1 MDYYV
6 FIKISLKLI
15 LLILGGRVQLIK
27 SFDTTSS
34 KGGLADVFNTPV
46 SWIIFA
52 VVGVIFI
59 GWISY
64 SYIKGQIDKKKLK
77 KQALELE
84 IKSKE
89 EYNESLAKIYY
100 IIKTNE
106 KYLSEFTVSIGKY
119 NMGTLTNTTQSIIT
133 DLLSEQYFKDLI
145 LFNVDYK
152 KYVNHIITLKDNK
165 SNNWTKK
172 CNDSIIEIEKLFEQ
186 NKDSY
191 DQDKLNNFEE
201 RVLKYYENKLF
212 N

>member
-1 MDYYV
+1 M
-6 FIKISLKLI
+6 
-15 LLILGGRVQLIK
+15 QLIK

-34 KGGLADVFNTPV
+34 KGGLVDVFNTPV

-191 DQDKLNNFEE
+191 DQDKLNDFEE

>member
-27 SFDTTSS
+27 SFEATSS

-89 EYNESLAKIYY
+89 EYNESLAKMYY

-172 CNDSIIEIEKLFEQ
+172 CNDSIIEIEKLFEK

-191 DQDKLNNFEE
+191 DQDKLNDFEE
-201 RVLKYYENKLF
+201 RVLKYYENRLF

>member
-1 MDYYV
+1 M
-6 FIKISLKLI
+6 
-15 LLILGGRVQLIK
+15 QLIK

-191 DQDKLNNFEE
+191 DQDKLNDFEE

>member
-1 MDYYV
+1 M
-6 FIKISLKLI
+6 
-15 LLILGGRVQLIK
+15 QLIK
-27 SFDTTSS
+27 SFETASS
-34 KGGLADVFNTPV
+34 KSGFADIFNTPV

-52 VVGVIFI
+52 VVGVIFL
-59 GWISY
+59 GWILY
-64 SYIKGQIDKKKLK
+64 SYIKGQLDKKKLK

-89 EYNESLAKIYY
+89 EYNESLAKMHY

-119 NMGTLTNTTQSIIT
+119 NMGDLTNTTHSIIT

-152 KYVNHIITLKDNK
+152 KYVNHIISLKDNK

-172 CNDSIIEIEKLFEQ
+172 CSNSLLEIEKLFEK

-191 DQDKLNNFEE
+191 DEDKLKNFEE

-212 N
+212 K

>member
-1 MDYYV
+1 M
-6 FIKISLKLI
+6 
-15 LLILGGRVQLIK
+15 QLIK
-27 SFDTTSS
+27 SFETTSS
-34 KGGLADVFNTPV
+34 KGGLVDVFNTPV
-46 SWIIFA
+46 SWIIFG

-89 EYNESLAKIYY
+89 EYNESLAKMYY

-172 CNDSIIEIEKLFEQ
+172 CNDSIIEIEKLFEK

-191 DQDKLNNFEE
+191 DQDKLNDFEE

>member
-27 SFDTTSS
+27 SLETTSS

-191 DQDKLNNFEE
+191 DQDKLNDFEE

>member
-27 SFDTTSS
+27 SFEATSS

-89 EYNESLAKIYY
+89 EYNESLAKMHY

-172 CNDSIIEIEKLFEQ
+172 CNDSIIEIEKLFEK

-191 DQDKLNNFEE
+191 DQDKLNDFEE